1 MSGPG
6 GTGGTNPG
14 RYHVSEGMTPTNVH
28 GYERYDLARSYFE
41 DGQYAKAASE
51 LEELLTDVAAARA
64 HLDSSGQGAESSHAD
79 PVGHG
84 LSEARLLLARAYFH
98 TAQLGRAERA
108 ARDVIAESPQDAYAY
123 LLLGRSLQRAGRRDE
138 ARGPLR
144 LAQLLG
150 GYDIGDAPS
159 ADVMDQGI

>member
-1 MSGPG
+1 
-6 GTGGTNPG
+6 
-14 RYHVSEGMTPTNVH
+14 MTPTNVH
-28 GYERYDLARSYFE
+28 GYERFDLARSYFE
-41 DGQYAKAASE
+41 DGQYAQAARE

-64 HLDSSGQGAESSHAD
+64 DLTSDQPDETSTHAD

-84 LSEARLLLARAYFH
+84 LSDARLLLARAYFH

-108 ARDVIAESPQDAYAY
+108 ARDVIAESPQDAYAH
-123 LLLGRSLQRAGRRDE
+123 LLLGRSLQRAGRPEE

-150 GYDIGDAPS
+150 GYDVDESPR
-159 ADVMDQGI
+159 ADISDEGI